1 MYFVVKPQYLSVGR
15 ILKYL
20 AICFL
25 LATLLIT
32 GCEEEGNG
40 ESISH
45 SNSSVQYVL
54 PNSAE
59 VSDKTKENSTNFN
72 KLHSFLLPYEAKTN
86 DNTTKSESVI
96 FGLVTGICRSIDKPL
111 AVINNKMVVHEGD
124 TIDGVTIVRI
134 YEEKVEFIKNGK
146 NYVKEIIRFP

>member
-1 MYFVVKPQYLSVGR
+1 MYFAVKPQYFSIDR

-25 LATLLIT
+25 LATLLIA

-59 VSDKTKENSTNFN
+59 VSDTAKEDSTNSN
-72 KLHSFLLPYEAKTN
+72 ELQSFLLPYEAKTN
-86 DNTTKSESVI
+86 DNTTKSESVT

-111 AVINNKMVVHEGD
+111 AVINNKIVAYEGD
-124 TIDGVTIVRI
+124 NIDGVTIVRI

-146 NYVKEIIRFP
+146 NYVKEIISFP

>member
-1 MYFVVKPQYLSVGR
+1 MYFVVKSQHFSVGR
-15 ILKYL
+15 ILKYP
-20 AICFL
+20 AICIL
-25 LATLLIT
+25 LATLLIA
-32 GCEEEGNG
+32 GCEEDNG

-45 SNSSVQYVL
+45 SNSSIQLVP

-59 VSDKTKENSTNFN
+59 VSDNTKENSTNFN
-72 KLHSFLLPYEAKTN
+72 KLQFFLLPYEVKTN
-86 DNTTKSESVI
+86 DNTIKTESVT

-111 AVINNKMVVHEGD
+111 AVINNKMVVYEGD

-134 YEEKVEFIKNGK
+134 FEEKVEFIKNGR